1 MYKKGKDLK
10 NIKASIIIANY
21 NSEMFIKE
29 CIDSLVNQS
38 YKNLEIIFF
47 DDSSTDK
54 SLDEIKKFS
63 NVKVIENN
71 NKKKIFGS
79 FNQMNAYINAFK
91 KSTGEVIFFLD
102 SDDYFHS
109 DKIKKVIDKFNE
121 DKYLKVLFDLPFLK
135 FPNKIKKIK
144 NKNKFLKNYWP
155 YIPPQSCIA
164 IKKEYLHEIFEATC
178 FENFSDI
185 WLDFRIA
192 IYSKYIFKNFTILK
206 ENLTYYRQTSSNI
219 SSKFIYLS
227 PRWWRRRLQAHKYI
241 NYFFLKYDIKYKK
254 NFDYI
259 ITLFLNKFF

>member
-21 NSEMFIKE
+21 NSEIFIKE

-135 FPNKIKKIK
+135 FPNKIC
-144 NKNKFLKNYWP
+144 
-155 YIPPQSCIA
+155 QSS
-164 IKKEYLHEIFEATC
+164 
-178 FENFSDI
+178 ENHS
-185 WLDFRIA
+185 
-192 IYSKYIFKNFTILK
+192 
-206 ENLTYYRQTSSNI
+206 
-219 SSKFIYLS
+219 
-227 PRWWRRRLQAHKYI
+227 
-241 NYFFLKYDIKYKK
+241 
-254 NFDYI
+254 
-259 ITLFLNKFF
+259 